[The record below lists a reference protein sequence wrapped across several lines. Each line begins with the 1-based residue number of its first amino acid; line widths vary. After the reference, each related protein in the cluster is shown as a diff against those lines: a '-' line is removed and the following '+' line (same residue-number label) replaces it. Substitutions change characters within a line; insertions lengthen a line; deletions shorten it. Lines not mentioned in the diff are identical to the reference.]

1 MKILRKDFLRSIKT
15 YGNFLRKEKHVNGKE
30 TIIIKHNERA
40 GNGENVSSS
49 LLNRSHFWW
58 NCYADD
64 PSLSSV
70 MGNVQKI
77 VYALFKSIGFVL
89 TIWGIGQLVLAFKN
103 EDSDSKSR
111 AIMSIVAGIALYA
124 FPTIAG
130 ALHLTAPSL

>member
-1 MKILRKDFLRSIKT
+1 MLMEKKRLSLNTMKEQVMEKMYPVLCSTGVTFGGMV
-15 YGNFLRKEKHVNGKE
+15 GNV
-30 TIIIKHNERA
+30 
-40 GNGENVSSS
+40 
-49 LLNRSHFWW
+49 
-58 NCYADD
+58 CYADD

>member
-1 MKILRKDFLRSIKT
+1 MEKKRLSLNTMKEQAMEKMYPVLCSTGVIFGGMV
-15 YGNFLRKEKHVNGKE
+15 GNVCY
-30 TIIIKHNERA
+30 A
-40 GNGENVSSS
+40 GNEE
-49 LLNRSHFWW
+49 
-58 NCYADD
+58 
-64 PSLSSV
+64 PTLSGV
-70 MGNVQKI
+70 MGNVEKI